1 MVSTNSLVRTLG
13 TAGIALMALAGPSLA
28 DDKFSWYWTIT
39 GASEYMFRGISFTN
53 EDPTINSYV
62 ELDYNTGSVL
72 GTAYAAFWTSNISGA
87 YGPWEQDIYVGIR
100 PVTGPISWDLAV
112 WYYMYPGATGAS
124 DLDYFEFRVGATVTP
139 ITNLSIGV
147 AGYATPDQSAYP
159 ETQSVEGTVSYTLP
173 AVGIFTPTI
182 SGLYG
187 WSGQSED
194 LVVGV
199 RDFTG
204 LGVEDYEYWNAGL
217 KLAVEKWSFD
227 FRYWDTTIDDGLA
240 DERFVFSAA
249 ITLP

>member
-1 MVSTNSLVRTLG
+1 MRKANTLLGTLG
-13 TAGIALMALAGPSLA
+13 TAGIALMALTGPSLA

-39 GASEYMFRGISFTN
+39 GASDYMCRAISFTD

-62 ELDYNTGSVL
+62 ELDYDTSSIL
-72 GTAYAAFWTSNISGA
+72 GTAYIAFWTTNVSGV
-87 YGPWEQDIYVGIR
+87 YGPVEQDIYAGIR
-100 PVTGPISWDLAV
+100 PVTGPISWDIAA
-112 WYYMYPGATGAS
+112 WYYFYPGAEGAS

-139 ITNLSIGV
+139 VTNLSIGV

-159 ETQSVEGTVSYTLP
+159 ETQSVEGTVAYTLP

-194 LVVGV
+194 LSDT

-217 KLAVEKWSFD
+217 KLAVEKWAFD
-227 FRYWDTTIDDGLA
+227 FRYWDTTIDGDGA
-240 DERFVFSAA
+240 EERFVFSAA